1 MAAVIV
7 NYNAGAHLVACVAS
21 LKTAG
26 VREIVV
32 ADNESTD
39 GSIASLTAADPEV
52 RLVRT
57 GGNVGYG
64 SAANSGAANSGAANR
79 GAANPGEG
87 GLAPEFLLICNPD
100 TVFHP
105 ESITELASALDSH
118 PRAGVVGPRIDTPKG
133 EVYPSARTF
142 PNVTD
147 SIGHGFLGI
156 FWRNNPWSRR
166 YLMTDRSM
174 DRPSVVD
181 WVSGSCMFT
190 RRKAFDEI
198 GGFDESFFMY
208 AEDVDLCRRL
218 AEKGWKT
225 LYAPSARV
233 THAQGVSSARHPYR
247 MIVAHHRSLLRFASL
262 TADRPRDRALLPVVA
277 TGLALRAAILAAGRA
292 VIDRRGK

>member
-64 SAANSGAANSGAANR
+64 SAANSGAANSGAANS
-79 GAANPGEG
+79 GAADPGEG

-218 AEKGWKT
+218 AEKGWET

-277 TGLALRAAILAAGRA
+277 AGLALRAGILAAGRA
-292 VIDRRGK
+292 IGDRRGK